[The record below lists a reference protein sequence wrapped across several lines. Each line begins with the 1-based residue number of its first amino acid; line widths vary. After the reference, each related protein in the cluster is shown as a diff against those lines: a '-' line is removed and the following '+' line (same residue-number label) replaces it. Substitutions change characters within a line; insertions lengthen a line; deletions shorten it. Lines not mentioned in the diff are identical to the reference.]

1 MPAPLRCV
9 TVVFVVIALTIA
21 AVPAGRSAEMNT
33 NRGGG
38 DYTSMDLS
46 APDPGLCE
54 AACAGDGRCQAWT
67 YVQPGV
73 QGPSARCWL
82 KDSVPPPTADG
93 CCVSGVKAQSGTFR
107 SRWDKVGGPGGGWS
121 TGWVNNVPRRMCA
134 STVGCA
140 CGGANYC
147 GEFPSG
153 AVIPNWPN
161 GCAAPAWQLQCTSE
175 PQ

>member
-9 TVVFVVIALTIA
+9 MVVLIVLGFSLA
-21 AVPAGRSAEMNT
+21 AVPAGLSAELNT
-33 NRGGG
+33 NRMGG
-38 DYTSMDLS
+38 DYTNVDLPS
-46 APDPGLCE
+46 PNPGLCE
-54 AACAGDGRCQAWT
+54 AACANDGRCQAWT

-82 KDSVPPPTADG
+82 KDTVPSPSSDT
-93 CCVSGVKAQSGTFR
+93 CCVSGVKGQSGAFR

-121 TGWVNNVPRRMCA
+121 TGWVYNVPRQMCA
-134 STVGCA
+134 ANSGCS
-140 CGGANYC
+140 CGGVNYC
-147 GEFPSG
+147 GEFSTG

-175 PQ
+175 R